1 MCLVIP
7 NAVVIARPP
16 IGAAGCVGLLAK
28 PPAVVPVGIV
38 IGAIHPDPDTV
49 PKYAVTI
56 IEAVEVVAAFRE
68 AAVLEPVAAV
78 VTLYELTTI
87 TLVEMTTIAALCEPR
102 SSCSGASI
110 VTATHSPMTTKVTA
124 RHRAGMASTTT
135 MDHCAAAG
143 SAAATTAA
151 ASTSAITAPPAFV
164 AYKRHSSIT
173 RGV

>member
-1 MCLVIP
+1 
-7 NAVVIARPP
+7 
-16 IGAAGCVGLLAK
+16 
-28 PPAVVPVGIV
+28 
-38 IGAIHPDPDTV
+38 
-49 PKYAVTI
+49 VTI

-78 VTLYELTTI
+78 VTLYESTTI
-87 TLVEMTTIAALCEPR
+87 TLVEMTTIAALCELR

-124 RHRAGMASTTT
+124 RHRPRLASTT

-143 SAAATTAA
+143 SAATTAA
-151 ASTSAITAPPAFV
+151 ASTSATTAFV
-164 AYKRHSSIT
+164 AYKRHSSLT